1 MLYALS
7 LLDKGEHIM
16 SKQYTKLQLKHQQ
29 QMRANR
35 EAEKLRKARTHRLIV
50 RGAIVESLIPDADIM
65 NDDEF
70 QQIIYDALNR
80 NETIETSRLQDTC
93 GSNLRENAL
102 HNISDVVCKC
112 AVCHVCDQI
121 DSYKYIY

>member
-7 LLDKGEHIM
+7 LLDKGEHRM
-16 SKQYTKLQLKHQQ
+16 SKQYTELQLKHQQ

-80 NETIETSRLQDTC
+80 NETIETSRLQ
-93 GSNLRENAL
+93 
-102 HNISDVVCKC
+102 
-112 AVCHVCDQI
+112 AV
-121 DSYKYIY
+121 SYTHLTLPTN

>member
-1 MLYALS
+1 MMLYALS
-7 LLDKGEHIM
+7 LLDKGEHRM
-16 SKQYTKLQLKHQQ
+16 SKEYTELQLKHQQ

-35 EAEKLRKARTHRLIV
+35 EAEKLIKARTHSLIV

-70 QQIIYDALNR
+70 QKIIYDALNR

-93 GSNLRENAL
+93 GSNLR
-102 HNISDVVCKC
+102 
-112 AVCHVCDQI
+112 
-121 DSYKYIY
+121 

>member
-1 MLYALS
+1 
-7 LLDKGEHIM
+7 M
-16 SKQYTKLQLKHQQ
+16 SKEYTELQLKHQE

-50 RGAIVESLIPDADIM
+50 RGAIVESLIPNADMM

-70 QQIIYDALNR
+70 QQIIYDALKG

-93 GSNLRENAL
+93 GRTRFTISLMLCVSAL
-102 HNISDVVCKC
+102 FVT
-112 AVCHVCDQI
+112 CDQI
-121 DSYKYIY
+121 DSYIYINEYE

>member
-1 MLYALS
+1 MMLYALS
-7 LLDKGEHIM
+7 LLDKGEHRM
-16 SKQYTKLQLKHQQ
+16 SKQYTELQLKHQQ

-35 EAEKLRKARTHRLIV
+35 E
-50 RGAIVESLIPDADIM
+50 ADIM

-93 GSNLRENAL
+93 GSNLR
-102 HNISDVVCKC
+102 
-112 AVCHVCDQI
+112 
-121 DSYKYIY
+121 